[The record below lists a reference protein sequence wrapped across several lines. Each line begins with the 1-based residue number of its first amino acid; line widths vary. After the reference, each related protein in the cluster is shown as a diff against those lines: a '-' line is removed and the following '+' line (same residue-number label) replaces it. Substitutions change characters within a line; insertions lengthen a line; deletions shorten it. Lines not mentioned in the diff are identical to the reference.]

1 MALPTVFTRVS
12 SSFQWILSTVPA
24 LSRHPNQFTFELNI
38 TQLGIPG
45 NTYRFRDRDR
55 DRERDR
61 EIPYRKTFLSSP
73 TWVLMLVNVIS
84 F

>member
-55 DRERDR
+55 KRDR
-61 EIPYRKTFLSSP
+61 KIPYNQTFLSSP
-73 TWVLMLVNVIS
+73 TWVLMLMNVIS